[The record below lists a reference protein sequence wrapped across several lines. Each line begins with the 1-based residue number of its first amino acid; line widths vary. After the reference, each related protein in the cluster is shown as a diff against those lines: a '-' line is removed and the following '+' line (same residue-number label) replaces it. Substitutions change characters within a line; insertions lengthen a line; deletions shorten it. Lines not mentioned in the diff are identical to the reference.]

1 MHNIFLVSSR
11 LLPCLRRASSC
22 SLFLKPI
29 RDEHGSIIR
38 TKSGYKDLIQN
49 IIPITITKINYSKLL
64 VTNIILISNQVHRT
78 QQWLLQRLQHTR
90 ISSRL
95 ITTTSNNFM
104 PQMGWL
110 IIIIQPPFLSFCRSL
125 MMSTM
130 MFQLLLQKQLSKV
143 LMLSLS
149 R

>member
-1 MHNIFLVSSR
+1 MPTTCIKLQS
-11 LLPCLRRASSC
+11 LPQTNPRRTWQHHQD
-22 SLFLKPI
+22 KI
-29 RDEHGSIIR
+29 RVR
-38 TKSGYKDLIQN
+38 RFNTKYNSDYNYKN
-49 IIPITITKINYSKLL
+49 NYSKLL